1 MVNSKALITLS
12 ALALLG
18 SSFAYSDTNTVPKQ
32 PTIQQLPARP
42 ISPYQNIDIPDR
54 PPQLSIGEQT
64 DLEFLIQAAKQKEK
78 EFYDQAGKV
87 REENHELLAKMPIA
101 RTQDELI
108 TDAVT
113 GAIAESDQFDANQN
127 KIAGNF
133 YYILIS
139 SSLSDSELLNT
150 MRSYKDRKDVV
161 FVIQGVKYKEDL
173 LEELSH
179 FQQLVLDSA
188 SNVTVNLDPTIF
200 KRYNVTSVPTI
211 IHEFNGEMVARVS
224 GITNTQYLKDK
235 KGDLG
240 VAGPVKDIAEANF
253 LDLIEEGIANLDFE
267 KMKKNALNDYWSNQ
281 KLREF
286 PEVIRRSMHMVDPS
300 VIIPHDIVSPNGQI
314 IARKGRINP
323 LSVTPFQI
331 KLIIFDA
338 RSFWQRELAKQQF
351 SNTPKGITPI
361 LITTNVYGNGWQT
374 FKDATQTY
382 GKTARLYLIQPGMA
396 ERFGI
401 EKVPSI
407 VTADEKNFIVNEYSQ
422 EDVVIK

>member
-12 ALALLG
+12 ALALL
-18 SSFAYSDTNTVPKQ
+18 SSSLAYSDTDTVPKQ
-32 PTIQQLPARP
+32 STIQQLPARP
-42 ISPYQNIDIPDR
+42 ISPYQDIDIPGR

-78 EFYDQAGKV
+78 EFYDHAGKV
-87 REENHELLAKMPIA
+87 REENHELMGKMPIA
-101 RTQDELI
+101 RTQDDLI

-127 KIAGNF
+127 KIIGNF

-139 SSLSDSELLNT
+139 ASLSDSELLNI

-200 KRYNVTSVPTI
+200 KRYSVTSVPTI
-211 IHEFNGEMVARVS
+211 IHEFDGEMVARVS

-314 IARKGRINP
+314 IARKGKINP

-338 RSFWQRELAKQQF
+338 RSFWQRELAKQHF

-361 LITTNVYGNGWQT
+361 LVTTNVYGNGWQT

-407 VTADEKNFIVNEYSQ
+407 VTADDKNFIVNEYSQ